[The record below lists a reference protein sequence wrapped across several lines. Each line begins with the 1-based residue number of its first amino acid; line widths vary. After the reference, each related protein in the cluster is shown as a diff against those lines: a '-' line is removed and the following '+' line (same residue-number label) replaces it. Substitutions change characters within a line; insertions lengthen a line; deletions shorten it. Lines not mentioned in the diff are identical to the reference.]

1 MPYICMKKEMKV
13 YLYQQDGWSKFYGSI
28 SALCLDLGLS
38 VHTLY
43 KHDFKNRYDGKY
55 FTIEMGT
62 VLTIGDVK
70 KTKLP
75 EVKQVKKFPLPEELP
90 PIKQTNLK
98 VNIQDGTYIKKP
110 DGYYFKLNG
119 LTLHENEFFTKYGE
133 KYSYP
138 EKIIGDIPDLLY
150 SLTAL

>member
-1 MPYICMKKEMKV
+1 MKV
-13 YLYQQDGWSKFYGSI
+13 YLYQKDGRSKFYGSI

-43 KHDFKNRYDGKY
+43 KHDFKLPYLGKD
-55 FTIEMGT
+55 FQIEMGP

-75 EVKQVKKFPLPEELP
+75 EIKKSELKLHEP
-90 PIKQTNLK
+90 TKQTNLK
-98 VNIQDGTYIKKP
+98 INILPGNYIKK
-110 DGYYFKLNG
+110 DQYYFNVDGEIFDEKQ
-119 LTLHENEFFTKYGE
+119 FFSRYGK

-138 EKIIGDIPDLLY
+138 TKIIGEIKNLL
-150 SLTAL
+150 LTKK

>member
-1 MPYICMKKEMKV
+1 MKV
-13 YLYQQDGWSKFYGSI
+13 YLYQQDGRSKFYGSM

-55 FTIEMGT
+55 FTIEMGI

-75 EVKQVKKFPLPEELP
+75 EAKQVKKFPLPEELP
-90 PIKQTNLK
+90 PIKQTSFKINILPNTFVIKTFGTFINIDGEVLEMDTNKPYFEHKGKKYNLP
-98 VNIQDGTYIKKP
+98 KKT
-110 DGYYFKLNG
+110 F
-119 LTLHENEFFTKYGE
+119 
-133 KYSYP
+133 
-138 EKIIGDIPDLLY
+138 GDIETLLY
-150 SLTAL
+150 

>member
-1 MPYICMKKEMKV
+1 MKV
-13 YLYQQDGWSKFYGSI
+13 YLYQQDGRSKFYGSM

-55 FTIEMGT
+55 FTIEMGI

-75 EVKQVKKFPLPEELP
+75 EAKQVKKFPLPEELP
-90 PIKQTNLK
+90 PIKQTSFK
-98 VNIQDGTYIKKP
+98 INILPGNYIKK
-110 DGYYFKLNG
+110 DQYYFNVDRQKKK
-119 LTLHENEFFTKYGE
+119 EKEFFNRHGGKYNLPKNTFGE
-133 KYSYP
+133 IKNL
-138 EKIIGDIPDLLY
+138 IQ
-150 SLTAL
+150 

>member
-1 MPYICMKKEMKV
+1 MKV
-13 YLYQQDGWSKFYGSI
+13 YLYQQDGRSKFYGSI

-38 VHTLY
+38 VHALY

-55 FTIEMGT
+55 FTIEMGI

-75 EVKQVKKFPLPEELP
+75 EAKQVKKFPLPEELP

-98 VNIQDGTYIKKP
+98 VNILPGNYIKK
-110 DGYYFKLNG
+110 DQYYFNVDGQILDEK
-119 LTLHENEFFTKYGE
+119 EFFNRYGKKY
-133 KYSYP
+133 KYP
-138 EKIIGDIPDLLY
+138 EKTFGDIETLLR
-150 SLTAL
+150 

>member
-1 MPYICMKKEMKV
+1 MKV
-13 YLYQQDGWSKFYGSI
+13 YLFQQDGRSKFYGSI

-43 KHDFKNRYDGKY
+43 KHDFKNKYDGKD
-55 FTIEMGT
+55 FQIEMGT

-75 EVKQVKKFPLPEELP
+75 EVKQVKKSPLLDDLPLPEP
-90 PIKQTNLK
+90 TKQTNLK

-119 LTLHENEFFTKYGE
+119 LTFHENEFFTKYGE

-150 SLTAL
+150 SLTAI

>member
-1 MPYICMKKEMKV
+1 MKV
-13 YLYQQDGWSKFYGSI
+13 YLYQQDGRSKFYGSI

-43 KHDFKNRYDGKY
+43 KHDFKLPYLGKD
-55 FTIEMGT
+55 FQIEMGT

-75 EVKQVKKFPLPEELP
+75 EIKTV
-90 PIKQTNLK
+90 PIIKEIPKQTNLK
-98 VNIQDGTYIKKP
+98 VNILPGNYIKK
-110 DGYYFKLNG
+110 DQYYFNVDGEILDEK
-119 LTLHENEFFTKYGE
+119 EFFNRYGK

-138 EKIIGDIPDLLY
+138 KKIIGEIKNLLC
-150 SLTAL
+150 